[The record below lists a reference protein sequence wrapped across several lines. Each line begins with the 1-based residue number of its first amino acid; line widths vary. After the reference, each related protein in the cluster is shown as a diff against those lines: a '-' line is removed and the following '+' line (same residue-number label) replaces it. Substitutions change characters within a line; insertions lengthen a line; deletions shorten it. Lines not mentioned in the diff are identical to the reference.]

1 MSQLADDIR
10 LNTENPNDVTIK
22 LPELIS
28 EFCIVAGYKI
38 NMQKSLAFL
47 YTNKRSE
54 RNVKETIPFL
64 TTSKRI
70 KYL

>member
-28 EFCIVAGYKI
+28 ELKLQDTELIYR
-38 NMQKSLAFL
+38 NMLHFYMLATKYQKEKLR
-47 YTNKRSE
+47 K
-54 RNVKETIPFL
+54 
-64 TTSKRI
+64 
-70 KYL
+70 KYHLPLHLK